1 MNLGRK
7 LVAELSARQPWL
19 NKSSPEASCIHDQS
33 VDGVRFAVEI
43 QDADKY
49 GFLVRRL
56 DAQTVPPVS
65 EPSAVKPL
73 LLRQAAEIEK
83 RLTYL
88 LEHFRLV
95 ELDELKTAAQMR
107 SHAPYRQDGAVHYY
121 EILLTAGTSLSFC
134 RWNNSGV
141 RGQRELEP
149 TYITKEALARLANDF
164 AGVLRAS

>member
-1 MNLGRK
+1 MNLGQK

-19 NKSSPEASCIHDQS
+19 NKSSPEASCTHEQI
-33 VDGVRFAVEI
+33 VDGMRLVVEI

-49 GFLVRRL
+49 GFLIREI
-56 DAQTVPPVS
+56 DAHRALS
-65 EPSAVKPL
+65 ALEPQALKPL

-95 ELDELKTAAQMR
+95 ELDELNQTAQVR

-121 EILLTAGTSLSFC
+121 EILLGEGASLKFFRC
-134 RWNNSGV
+134 NNRGA
-141 RGQRELEP
+141 RGQREVEP
-149 TYITKEALARLANDF
+149 TYITKEALARLVNDF
-164 AGVLRAS
+164 IGILRGA